1 MQQQFYIALIAFSLL
16 VIISYVF
23 SLISKKFK
31 IPSVLLLLF
40 LGIGVRFAFPAVAE
54 SVEVLQQSLQFFGTL
69 GLILIVLEGAL
80 ELDFTREKLPLI
92 RNAFFSAL
100 IILLITTSL
109 IAFVIQLMVPEL
121 EIRSC
126 VINAIPFSIISS
138 AIAIPSVENI
148 MKLRKEFVVY
158 ESIFSDILG
167 ILLFNFFVM
176 NPEVS
181 GKSLGFVALDL
192 VIVTMV
198 AIGFTILIFEFIKR
212 DILQIRFILLL
223 AVIVLLFVIGK
234 LLHFSSLV
242 IILIFGVILHNAP
255 RIKWWIFKKYAED
268 SKLKASIDQ
277 FKIITIEGAF
287 MIRTIFF
294 FVFGYS
300 LNLMSLLDFN
310 VIVLG
315 SLILLIIYGTR
326 YLYLKVF
333 HKESLS
339 LEFFVAPRGLITIL
353 LFYSIPEADSIGLL
367 SEGVLF
373 YIILVSGLIMMLG
386 VMNGSS
392 DRFVQ
397 KSDYQS

>member
-1 MQQQFYIALIAFSLL
+1 MNQNFYIILIAFSLL

-40 LGIGVRFAFPAVAE
+40 LGIGVRFALPELAE

-100 IILLITTSL
+100 IILLLTTAIIALVISL
-109 IAFVIQLMVPEL
+109 VNPKL
-121 EIRSC
+121 EIRTC
-126 VINAIPFSIISS
+126 IINAIPFSIISS
-138 AIAIPSVENI
+138 AIAIPSVANVA
-148 MKLRKEFVVY
+148 KKQKEFVVY

-176 NPEVS
+176 NPIIS
-181 GKSLGFVALDL
+181 GKSIGFVALDIIL
-192 VIVTMV
+192 VTLIAVGLTL
-198 AIGFTILIFEFIKR
+198 LIFEFIKR
-212 DILQIRFILLL
+212 DLLNIRFILLL

-255 RIKWWIFKKYAED
+255 RIKWGFLKKYAED
-268 SKLKASIDQ
+268 EKLKNHIDQ
-277 FKIITIEGAF
+277 FKVITIEGAF

-300 LNLMSLLDFN
+300 LSLVSLVKFN

-315 SLILLIIYGTR
+315 SIILFIIYASR
-326 YLYLKVF
+326 WLYLKIF
-333 HKESLS
+333 LKNHLS
-339 LEFFVAPRGLITIL
+339 LEFFIAPRGLITIL
-353 LFYSIPEADSIGLL
+353 LFYSIPESESIGLL

-373 YIILVSGLIMMLG
+373 YIILLSGLIMMLG
-386 VMNGSS
+386 VMKEGSNKYLL
-392 DRFVQ
+392 
-397 KSDYQS
+397 KSDYQ

>member
-31 IPSVLLLLF
+31 IPSVLLLLL
-40 LGIGVRFAFPAVAE
+40 LGISARFTFPDLAD
-54 SVEVLQQSLQFFGTL
+54 SVEILQQSLQFFGTL

-80 ELDFTREKLPLI
+80 ELDFTRKKLPLI

-100 IILLITTSL
+100 SILVITTGL
-109 IAFVIQLMVPEL
+109 IAFVIKFFVPEL

-126 VINAIPFSIISS
+126 IINAIPFSIISS
-138 AIAIPSVENI
+138 AIAIPSVENVL
-148 MKLRKEFVVY
+148 KLKKEFVVY

-181 GKSLGFVALDL
+181 GKSIGFVALDL
-192 VIVTMV
+192 FLVTVIAV
-198 AIGFTILIFEFIKR
+198 GLTILIFEFIKK

-234 LLHFSSLV
+234 MLHFSSLV

-268 SKLKASIDQ
+268 AKLKQHIDQ

-310 VIVLG
+310 VIILG
-315 SLILLIIYGTR
+315 SLILLVIYGSR
-326 YLYLKVF
+326 YVYLKIF

-339 LEFFVAPRGLITIL
+339 LEFYVAPRGLITIL
-353 LFYSIPEADSIGLL
+353 LFYSIPESDSIGLL

-373 YIILVSGLIMMLG
+373 YIILVSALIMMLG
-386 VMNGSS
+386 VMKGSEEK
-392 DRFVQ
+392 FVQ
-397 KSDYQS
+397 KSDYH

>member
-1 MQQQFYIALIAFSLL
+1 MQQHFYILLIAFSLL
-16 VIISYVF
+16 VIVSYVF

-31 IPSVLLLLF
+31 IPSVLLLLM
-40 LGIGVRFAFPAVAE
+40 LGIGVRYAFPTAAE

-100 IILLITTSL
+100 IILVITTSL
-109 IAFVIQLMVPEL
+109 IVLIIKFMLPEL

-126 VINAIPFSIISS
+126 IINAIPFSIISS
-138 AIAIPSVENI
+138 AIAIPSVENV
-148 MKLRKEFVVY
+148 MKLKKEFVVY

-176 NPEVS
+176 NPLIS

-192 VIVTMV
+192 FLVTIIAV
-198 AIGFTILIFEFIKR
+198 GLTILIFEFIKK

-223 AVIVLLFVIGK
+223 SVIILLYVIGK
-234 LLHFSSLV
+234 MLHFSSLV

-268 SKLKASIDQ
+268 VKLKHHIDQ

-300 LNLMSLLDFN
+300 LNLMSLVDFN
-310 VIVLG
+310 VIILG
-315 SLILLIIYGTR
+315 SLILFVIYGSR
-326 YLYLKVF
+326 YLYLKIF

-339 LEFFVAPRGLITIL
+339 LEFYVAPRGLITIL
-353 LFYSIPEADSIGLL
+353 LFYNIPEADSIGLL
-367 SEGVLF
+367 SEGILF
-373 YIILVSGLIMMLG
+373 YIILVSALIMMLG
-386 VMNGSS
+386 VMKGKEEQYL
-392 DRFVQ
+392 Q
-397 KSDYQS
+397 KSDYQ

>member
-31 IPSVLLLLF
+31 IPSVLLLLL
-40 LGIGVRFAFPAVAE
+40 LGISARFTFPDLAD
-54 SVEVLQQSLQFFGTL
+54 SVEILQQSLQFFGTL

-80 ELDFTREKLPLI
+80 ELDFTRKKLPLI

-100 IILLITTSL
+100 SILVITTGL
-109 IAFVIQLMVPEL
+109 IALVIKLFVPEL

-126 VINAIPFSIISS
+126 IINAIPFSIISS
-138 AIAIPSVENI
+138 AIAIPSVENVF
-148 MKLRKEFVVY
+148 KLKKEFVVY

-192 VIVTMV
+192 FLVTVIAV
-198 AIGFTILIFEFIKR
+198 GLTILIFEFIKK

-223 AVIVLLFVIGK
+223 SVIVLLFVIGK
-234 LLHFSSLV
+234 MLHFSSLV

-268 SKLKASIDQ
+268 AKLKQHIDQ

-310 VIVLG
+310 VIILG
-315 SLILLIIYGTR
+315 SLILLVIYGSR
-326 YLYLKVF
+326 YVYLKIF

-339 LEFFVAPRGLITIL
+339 LEFYVAPRGLITIL
-353 LFYSIPEADSIGLL
+353 LFYSIPESDSIGLL

-373 YIILVSGLIMMLG
+373 YIILVSALIMMLG
-386 VMNGSS
+386 VMKGSEEK
-392 DRFVQ
+392 FVQ
-397 KSDYQS
+397 KSDYH

>member
-1 MQQQFYIALIAFSLL
+1 M

-23 SLISKKFK
+23 SLVAKKYK

-40 LGIGVRFAFPAVAE
+40 LGIGVRFALPELAD

-100 IILLITTSL
+100 IILLATTAM
-109 IAFVIQLMVPEL
+109 IAMIICLMKPEL
-121 EIRSC
+121 VFRTCI
-126 VINAIPFSIISS
+126 INAIPFSIISS
-138 AIAIPSVENI
+138 AIAIPSVENVA
-148 MKLRKEFVVY
+148 KKRKEFVVY
-158 ESIFSDILG
+158 ESIFSDIIG

-176 NPEVS
+176 NHVVS
-181 GKSLGFVALDL
+181 SKSVGFVAMDIVL
-192 VIVTMV
+192 VTLV
-198 AIGFTILIFEFIKR
+198 AVGFTLLILEFIKR
-212 DILQIRFILLL
+212 DLLQIRFILLL

-268 SKLKASIDQ
+268 TKLKNHIDQ

-300 LNLMSLLDFN
+300 LNLISLFDFN
-310 VIVLG
+310 VIILG
-315 SLILLIIYGTR
+315 SFILLVIYGSR
-326 YLYLKVF
+326 YIYLKIF
-333 HKESLS
+333 HKESLR

-353 LFYSIPEADSIGLL
+353 LFYSIPEENSIGLL

-373 YIILVSGLIMMLG
+373 YVILLTGLIMMMG
-386 VMNGSS
+386 VMKGSEE
-392 DRFVQ
+392 RFLG
-397 KSDYQS
+397 KSDYQ

>member
-1 MQQQFYIALIAFSLL
+1 MNQDFYIILIAFSLL

-40 LGIGVRFAFPAVAE
+40 LGMGVRFAIPKLAE
-54 SVEVLQQSLQFFGTL
+54 SVEILQQSLQFFGTL

-80 ELDFTREKLPLI
+80 ELDFTRKKLPLI

-100 IILLITTSL
+100 VILLVTTAIIALIISL
-109 IAFVIQLMVPEL
+109 MKPEL
-121 EIRSC
+121 ELRTCI
-126 VINAIPFSIISS
+126 INAIPFSIISS
-138 AIAIPSVENI
+138 AIAIPSVENVDR
-148 MKLRKEFVVY
+148 KRKEFVVY

-167 ILLFNFFVM
+167 ILLFNFFVF
-176 NPEVS
+176 NPIIS
-181 GKSLGFVALDL
+181 GKSLGFVALDIVL
-192 VIVTMV
+192 VTLV
-198 AIGFTILIFEFIKR
+198 AVGLTLLIFEFIKR
-212 DILQIRFILLL
+212 DLLHIRFILLL

-242 IILIFGVILHNAP
+242 IILIFGIILHNAP
-255 RIKWWIFKKYAED
+255 RIKWGIFKKYAED
-268 SKLKASIDQ
+268 EKLKHHIDQ
-277 FKIITIEGAF
+277 FKVITVEGAF

-300 LNLMSLLDFN
+300 LNLLSLVEFN

-315 SLILLIIYGTR
+315 SLILLVIYGSR
-326 YLYLKVF
+326 WLYLKIF
-333 HKESLS
+333 NKESLS

-353 LFYSIPEADSIGLL
+353 LFYSIPESESIGVL

-373 YIILVSGLIMMLG
+373 YIILLTGLIMMLG
-386 VMNGSS
+386 VMKDS
-392 DRFVQ
+392 DSRFIQ
-397 KSDYQS
+397 KSDYH

>member
-1 MQQQFYIALIAFSLL
+1 MDQHFYIILIAFSLL

-40 LGIGVRFAFPAVAE
+40 LGIGVRFAFPAVAD
-54 SVEVLQQSLQFFGTL
+54 SVEILQQSLQFFGTL

-80 ELDFTREKLPLI
+80 ELDFTRKKLPLI

-100 IILLITTSL
+100 MILLITTALISL
-109 IAFVIQLMVPEL
+109 VIKLMLPDL

-126 VINAIPFSIISS
+126 IINAIPFSIISS

-167 ILLFNFFVM
+167 ILLFNFFIM
-176 NPEVS
+176 NPDVN

-192 VIVTMV
+192 AIVTLV

-223 AVIVLLFVIGK
+223 AIIVLLFVIGK
-234 LLHFSSLV
+234 LLHFSSLI
-242 IILIFGVILHNAP
+242 IILIFGIILHNAP
-255 RIKWWIFKKYAED
+255 HIKWGFFKKYAED
-268 SKLKASIDQ
+268 SKLKFHIDQ
-277 FKIITIEGAF
+277 FKVITIEGAF
-287 MIRTIFF
+287 MVRTIFF

-300 LNLMSLLDFN
+300 LNLMSLIDFN

-315 SLILLIIYGTR
+315 SLILLVIYGSR
-326 YLYLKVF
+326 YIYLKIF
-333 HKESLS
+333 HRESLS
-339 LEFFVAPRGLITIL
+339 LEFYVAPRGLITIL
-353 LFYSIPEADSIGLL
+353 LFYSIPEANSIGLL

-373 YIILVSGLIMMLG
+373 YIILVSAFVMMLG
-386 VMNGSS
+386 VMKGGEE
-392 DRFVQ
+392 RFIQ
-397 KSDYQS
+397 KSDYQK

>member
-1 MQQQFYIALIAFSLL
+1 MDQHFYIILIAFSLL

-23 SLISKKFK
+23 SLVAKKFK

-54 SVEVLQQSLQFFGTL
+54 SVEILQQSLQFFGTL

-100 IILLITTSL
+100 IILIVTTFMIALLIK
-109 IAFVIQLMVPEL
+109 LMVPDL

-138 AIAIPSVENI
+138 AIAIPSVENVP
-148 MKLRKEFVVY
+148 KQKKEFVVY

-176 NPEVS
+176 NPLIS
-181 GKSLGFVALDL
+181 GISIGFVALDIVL
-192 VIVTMV
+192 VTLV

-223 AVIVLLFVIGK
+223 AIIVLLFVIGK

-242 IILIFGVILHNAP
+242 IILIFGIILHNAP
-255 RIKWWIFKKYAED
+255 HIKWGIFKKYAED
-268 SKLKASIDQ
+268 SKLKFHIDQ
-277 FKIITIEGAF
+277 FKVITIEGAF
-287 MIRTIFF
+287 MVRTIFF

-300 LNLMSLLDFN
+300 LSLLSLLDFN
-310 VIVLG
+310 VILLG
-315 SLILLIIYGTR
+315 SLILLVIYISR
-326 YLYLKVF
+326 FLYLKLF
-333 HKESLS
+333 LKESLS

-373 YIILVSGLIMMLG
+373 YIILISAFIMMLG
-386 VMNGSS
+386 VMKSNE
-392 DRFVQ
+392 DRYLQ
-397 KSDYQS
+397 KSDYH

>member
-1 MQQQFYIALIAFSLL
+1 MNQNFYIILIAFSLL

-40 LGIGVRFAFPAVAE
+40 LGIGVRFAFPAVAD
-54 SVEVLQQSLQFFGTL
+54 SVEILQQSLQFFGTL

-100 IILLITTSL
+100 IILLVTTAL
-109 IAFVIQLMVPEL
+109 IALVIKLMVPEL
-121 EIRSC
+121 EIQSC

-176 NPEVS
+176 NPEIS
-181 GKSLGFVALDL
+181 GKSLGFVAFDL
-192 VIVTMV
+192 VIVTLI
-198 AIGFTILIFEFIKR
+198 AIGFTILIFEFIRR

-223 AVIVLLFVIGK
+223 AILVLLFVIGK
-234 LLHFSSLV
+234 LLHFSSLI
-242 IILIFGVILHNAP
+242 IILIFGIILHNAP
-255 RIKWWIFKKYAED
+255 RIKWGIFKKYAED
-268 SKLKASIDQ
+268 SKLKFHIDQ
-277 FKIITIEGAF
+277 FKVITIEGAF
-287 MIRTIFF
+287 MVRTIFF

-300 LNLMSLLDFN
+300 LNLMSLIDFN

-315 SLILLIIYGTR
+315 SLILFVIYGSR
-326 YLYLKVF
+326 YIYLKLF
-333 HKESLS
+333 HKASLS

-373 YIILVSGLIMMLG
+373 YIILVSAFIMMLG
-386 VMNGSS
+386 VMKGSEE
-392 DRFVQ
+392 RYLQ
-397 KSDYQS
+397 KSDYQ

>member
-31 IPSVLLLLF
+31 IPSVLLLLL
-40 LGIGVRFAFPAVAE
+40 LGIGARFTFPHLAD
-54 SVEVLQQSLQFFGTL
+54 SVGGLQQSLQFFGTL
-69 GLILIVLEGAL
+69 GLILIVLEGSL
-80 ELDFTREKLPLI
+80 ELDFTRKKLPLI

-100 IILLITTSL
+100 SVLILTTLLIAL
-109 IAFVIQLMVPEL
+109 VINLFVPEL
-121 EIRSC
+121 EFRSC
-126 VINAIPFSIISS
+126 MINAIPFSIISS

-148 MKLRKEFVVY
+148 MKLKKEFIVY

-176 NPEVS
+176 NPEIS
-181 GKSLGFVALDL
+181 GKSIGFVALDL
-192 VIVTMV
+192 FLVTIIAV
-198 AIGFTILIFEFIKR
+198 GLTILIFEFIKK

-223 AVIVLLFVIGK
+223 AVIILLFVIGK
-234 LLHFSSLV
+234 MLHFSSLV

-255 RIKWWIFKKYAED
+255 HIKWWIFKKYAED
-268 SKLKASIDQ
+268 VKLKYHIDQ

-310 VIVLG
+310 VIILG
-315 SLILLIIYGTR
+315 SLILFVIYGSR
-326 YLYLKVF
+326 YIYLKIF
-333 HKESLS
+333 SKDSLS
-339 LEFFVAPRGLITIL
+339 LEFYIAPRGLITIL
-353 LFYSIPEADSIGLL
+353 LFYSIPESDSIGLL

-373 YIILVSGLIMMLG
+373 YIILVSALVMMLG
-386 VMNGSS
+386 VMKG
-392 DRFVQ
+392 DEEKFVQ
-397 KSDYQS
+397 KSDYQM

>member
-1 MQQQFYIALIAFSLL
+1 MNQQFYIILIAFSLL
-16 VIISYVF
+16 VIVSYIF
-23 SLISKKFK
+23 SLVAKKYK

-40 LGIGVRFAFPAVAE
+40 LGIGVRFAVPELAE

-80 ELDFTREKLPLI
+80 ELEFTKEKLPLI

-100 IILLITTSL
+100 IILMITTSL
-109 IAFVIQLMVPEL
+109 IALVIHLIVPEL
-121 EIRSC
+121 AFRSC
-126 VINAIPFSIISS
+126 IINAIPFSIISS

-148 MKLRKEFVVY
+148 IKLRKEFVVY

-176 NPEVS
+176 NPVITGIS
-181 GKSLGFVALDL
+181 IGFVAMDIVL
-192 VIVTMV
+192 VTIVAVGLTL
-198 AIGFTILIFEFIKR
+198 LIFEFIRR
-212 DILQIRFILLL
+212 DILQIRFALLFS
-223 AVIVLLFVIGK
+223 VIVLLFVTGK

-242 IILIFGVILHNAP
+242 IILIFGVIIHNAP
-255 RIKWWIFKKYAED
+255 NIKWGIFKKYAED
-268 SKLKASIDQ
+268 EKLKNHIAQ

-287 MIRTIFF
+287 LIRTIFF

-300 LNLMSLLDFN
+300 FNLFSLIDFN

-315 SLILLIIYGTR
+315 SLILFMIYGSR

-339 LEFFVAPRGLITIL
+339 IEFFVAPRGLITIL
-353 LFYSIPEADSIGLL
+353 LFYSIPESDSIGFL

-373 YIILVSGLIMMLG
+373 YIILLSSLIMMLG
-386 VMNGSS
+386 VIKGSENPNL
-392 DRFVQ
+392 Q
-397 KSDYQS
+397 KSDNK

>member
-1 MQQQFYIALIAFSLL
+1 MNQNFYIILIAFSLL
-16 VIISYVF
+16 VIVSYVF
-23 SLISKKFK
+23 SLVAKKYK

-40 LGIGVRFAFPAVAE
+40 LGIGVRFAVPELAE

-80 ELDFTREKLPLI
+80 ELDFTKEKLPLI
-92 RNAFFSAL
+92 RNAFFSAFV
-100 IILLITTSL
+100 ILLITTSL
-109 IAFVIQLMVPEL
+109 IALVIHLIVPEL
-121 EIRSC
+121 EFRSC
-126 VINAIPFSIISS
+126 IINAIPFSIISS

-148 MKLRKEFVVY
+148 VKLRKEFVVY

-176 NPEVS
+176 NPVIS
-181 GKSLGFVALDL
+181 GKSLGFVALDIVL
-192 VIVTMV
+192 VTIVAVGLTL
-198 AIGFTILIFEFIKR
+198 LIFEFIRR

-223 AVIVLLFVIGK
+223 AVIVLLFVTGK

-242 IILIFGVILHNAP
+242 IILLFGVILHNAP

-268 SKLKASIDQ
+268 AKLKSHIDQ

-300 LNLMSLLDFN
+300 LNLMSLIDFN

-315 SLILLIIYGTR
+315 SLILFMIYGSR
-326 YLYLKVF
+326 YLYLKIF
-333 HKESLS
+333 HKESLNI
-339 LEFFVAPRGLITIL
+339 EFFVAPRGLITIL

-373 YIILVSGLIMMLG
+373 YIILLSSLIMMLG
-386 VMNGSS
+386 VMKGSEN
-392 DRFVQ
+392 RFLQ
-397 KSDYQS
+397 KSDYQ

>member
-31 IPSVLLLLF
+31 IPSVLLLLL
-40 LGIGVRFAFPAVAE
+40 LGIGARFTFPHLAD
-54 SVEVLQQSLQFFGTL
+54 SVEGLQQSLQFFGTL

-80 ELDFTREKLPLI
+80 ELDFTRKKLPLI

-100 IILLITTSL
+100 SILVITTGL
-109 IAFVIQLMVPEL
+109 IAFVIKLFVPEL

-126 VINAIPFSIISS
+126 IINAIPFSIISS
-138 AIAIPSVENI
+138 AIAIPSVENVL
-148 MKLRKEFVVY
+148 KLKKEFVVY

-176 NPEVS
+176 NPEIS

-192 VIVTMV
+192 FLVTIIAV
-198 AIGFTILIFEFIKR
+198 GLTILIFEFIKR

-234 LLHFSSLV
+234 MLHFSSLV

-268 SKLKASIDQ
+268 VKLKQHIDQ

-310 VIVLG
+310 VIILG
-315 SLILLIIYGTR
+315 SLILFVIYGSR
-326 YLYLKVF
+326 YVYLKIF

-339 LEFFVAPRGLITIL
+339 LEFYVAPRGLITIL

-373 YIILVSGLIMMLG
+373 YIILVSALIMMLG
-386 VMNGSS
+386 VMKGSEEK
-392 DRFVQ
+392 FVQ
-397 KSDYQS
+397 KSDYH